1 MSTVSMSDA
10 EIKEL
15 FKQAFL
21 ELLEERQDVLY
32 DLFAEVIEDLALANA
47 IREGESTETVG
58 RTEVM
63 QALEGAA

>member
-32 DLFAEVIEDLALANA
+32 DLFAEVIEDFALVNA
-47 IREGESTETVG
+47 IREGESTEIVG
-58 RTEVM
+58 KAEIVRM
-63 QALEGAA
+63 LEGAA

>member
-32 DLFAEVIEDLALANA
+32 DLFAEFVDLP
-47 IREGESTETVG
+47 V
-58 RTEVM
+58 
-63 QALEGAA
+63 

>member
-1 MSTVSMSDA
+1 MSSVSMSDV

-21 ELLEERQDVLY
+21 ELLEERQDVFY
-32 DLFAEVIEDLALANA
+32 DLFAEVIEDVALVNA

-58 RTEVM
+58 RADVM
-63 QALEGAA
+63 QILEGAA